1 MNMKTFN
8 KVQILYY
15 LFVFHTTLC
24 TPIEQHNHTNYCS
37 DRKTE
42 SHFLN
47 PNSSIMSLL
56 SNITICRSQNL
67 YLRTSIGLFQVSSL
81 DYNARLLTIS
91 HPCSS
96 SLHYISPL
104 AVTAGFH
111 SPPEPN
117 SLLLFNCSS
126 TIDSIPPFIRNGKGL
141 LHNCGHAASTSSRIQ
156 QQEKNPNSC
165 LVIEDLQKFNKD
177 FHPKHLN
184 CSHYSWMHRSSS
196 NGEAEGYVLG
206 TWMSFDVP
214 NHVEDLCKEREKPY
228 GNCGVGLKCLCH
240 AKECKDKIIS
250 ESGSTKSVGNNVLFS
265 FLSFIGVVAFFK
277 DV

>member
-1 MNMKTFN
+1 MNMKPFN
-8 KVQILYY
+8 KIQILYY
-15 LFVFHTTLC
+15 LFIFHTTLC

-37 DRKTE
+37 DSKTE
-42 SHFLN
+42 SSFLN
-47 PNSSIMSLL
+47 PNSSITSLL
-56 SNITICRSQNL
+56 SKITICRSQNL
-67 YLRTSIGLFQVSSL
+67 YLRTSLGLFQVSSL
-81 DYNARLLTIS
+81 DYDARLLTIS

-104 AVTAGFH
+104 AVTAGFQ

-126 TIDSIPPFIRNGKGL
+126 TTDSIPPFIRNGKGL
-141 LHNCGHAASTSSRIQ
+141 LHNCGNAASTSSRVQ
-156 QQEKNPNSC
+156 GQEKSPNSS
-165 LVIEDLQKFNKD
+165 LVIEDLQRAVDKGFQPKD
-177 FHPKHLN
+177 LN

-196 NGEAEGYVLG
+196 NGEGYVLG
-206 TWMSFDVP
+206 TRMSFDVP
-214 NHVEDLCKEREKPY
+214 NHVEDLCKECEKPN

-250 ESGSTKSVGNNVLFS
+250 ESGSMKSVGNNVLLS
-265 FLSFIGVVAFFK
+265 FLSVIGVVAFFK

>member
-1 MNMKTFN
+1 M
-8 KVQILYY
+8 QI
-15 LFVFHTTLC
+15 
-24 TPIEQHNHTNYCS
+24 S
-37 DRKTE
+37 E
-42 SHFLN
+42 SL
-47 PNSSIMSLL
+47 
-56 SNITICRSQNL
+56 
-67 YLRTSIGLFQVSSL
+67 LRTSIGLFQVSSL
-81 DYNARLLTIS
+81 DYNARSLTIS
-91 HPCSS
+91 NPCSS

-126 TIDSIPPFIRNGKGL
+126 TIDSIPPFIRNAKGL

-156 QQEKNPNSC
+156 EQEKNPNSC
-165 LVIEDLQKFNKD
+165 FVIEDLRKFNKD

-214 NHVEDLCKEREKPY
+214 NHVEDLCKECEKPY
-228 GNCGVGLKCLCH
+228 RNCGVGLKFLCH
-240 AKECKDKIIS
+240 AKRVQCCCFLQGCI
-250 ESGSTKSVGNNVLFS
+250 GSIF
-265 FLSFIGVVAFFK
+265 
-277 DV
+277 

>member
-1 MNMKTFN
+1 MNMKPFN

-15 LFVFHTTLC
+15 LFIFHTTLC
-24 TPIEQHNHTNYCS
+24 TAIEQHNHTNYCN

-42 SHFLN
+42 SHFMN

-56 SNITICRSQNL
+56 SKITICRSQNL
-67 YLRTSIGLFQVSSL
+67 FLRTSIGLFQVSSL

-156 QQEKNPNSC
+156 EQEKNPNSC
-165 LVIEDLQKFNKD
+165 LVIEDLQKLNKD

-184 CSHYSWMHRSSS
+184 CSHYSWMHKSSS
-196 NGEAEGYVLG
+196 NGEAEGYVL
-206 TWMSFDVP
+206 
-214 NHVEDLCKEREKPY
+214 
-228 GNCGVGLKCLCH
+228 
-240 AKECKDKIIS
+240 
-250 ESGSTKSVGNNVLFS
+250 
-265 FLSFIGVVAFFK
+265 
-277 DV
+277 